1 MSTTDEL
8 NLLIQ
13 NLQKCNNANECINF
27 DLAST
32 IQGFLNCLDKNVLE
46 NIDKGLG
53 ENEYEKEVV
62 DSFTSAAIFVE
73 NCVKIFSQKIEH
85 LHNLAHNTLYNIYK
99 ENKHNSS
106 SKKNQLIISDEEEY
120 LYINEIKNM
129 KNIQHDNDTIEDDI
143 LIKTIPFPTFL
154 FSDNIKKTK
163 DINEDKRKRD
173 LNKNDEDK
181 EKDNKYKDDDID
193 PINEFEITENNTVN
207 TLNFEKIYLEND
219 GILLLDIN
227 DYNIFI
233 DDPYNFSI
241 ENKNSTIL
249 FEKYDF
255 FSRHS
260 TYLSSN
266 TLSKYV
272 VENKNMDHIYKLYNH
287 ITDIINKN
295 ICFDI
300 FLFKQDFFDYD
311 FSLGILK
318 NKKSI
323 LKKFKQQ
330 QKKLHLLEENTHMDN
345 HINNNYHLQKY
356 DINRPLP
363 NYYMLHCY
371 NIKNYQDFFRYMQP
385 NYILEIIKRD
395 ILKEICNTNQQEKS
409 IQNEAYGIYNEQKN
423 DNTVENTEKKENYHK
438 DNNID
443 DSQYKDN
450 TQYYDNPF
458 YNYIIS
464 DNIIQF
470 DHFIDDNMIYFDE
483 NFYKNHIVYDT
494 NINDLDKNTNKNQ
507 ANDEK
512 HIIGNLYPNNMN
524 QEKQKNFLMSSNINN
539 ISNDQK
545 LFNQIK
551 IPELYIQKLGLN
563 FSYYHLEPLIYNFIK
578 TLKKKNDIEKFFSV
592 NLFDDKPIYEFDI
605 LRDDD
610 YDEQKNDDNKN
621 HIEEN
626 NNFDNFIDKSILN
639 DEMDN
644 IPIGIFENDHLDNT
658 FIMNDDQE
666 LQDRV
671 SKWNAFLEE
680 KLEILKRQPKYD
692 VDLYKKNI
700 INYAINNG
708 DNISFTKLIKNKD
721 KFEISRNF
729 LTTLMLINADILNIK
744 KINKHKKSNNVSNYE
759 IHIKKENLQQ
769 YLSIS
774 KQVQKKSLLITEKK
788 RKKNKEHL
796 TNVMRDNSKKKQKI

>member
-129 KNIQHDNDTIEDDI
+129 KNIQHENDTIEDDI
-143 LIKTIPFPTFL
+143 LIKSIPFPTFL

-163 DINEDKRKRD
+163 DINEDKRKTD
-173 LNKNDEDK
+173 LNKNNEDK
-181 EKDNKYKDDDID
+181 EKDNINKDNNID
-193 PINEFEITENNTVN
+193 PINEFEITENNSVN

-233 DDPYNFSI
+233 DDPYNYSI

-330 QKKLHLLEENTHMDN
+330 QKKLHLLEENKHMEN
-345 HINNNYHLQKY
+345 HINNNYHLYKC

-363 NYYMLHCY
+363 HYYMLHCY

-395 ILKEICNTNQQEKS
+395 IIKQIIYNINQQQTE
-409 IQNEAYGIYNEQKN
+409 ILNEPHVINNNNNNNTPHNIDKN
-423 DNTVENTEKKENYHK
+423 NNDHK
-438 DNNID
+438 DNNMD
-443 DSQYKDN
+443 HPQYEDN
-450 TQYYDNPF
+450 TQYYANPF
-458 YNYIIS
+458 YDYNIF
-464 DNIIQF
+464 DNIFQF
-470 DHFIDDNMIYFDE
+470 DHMINYDPY
-483 NFYKNHIVYDT
+483 FYKNLNLHHNV
-494 NINDLDKNTNKNQ
+494 NINNLDKNTNKNQ
-507 ANDEK
+507 TNDDK
-512 HIIGNLYPNNMN
+512 NIINNLYTNDIKET
-524 QEKQKNFLMSSNINN
+524 EKNVLMSSNINN
-539 ISNDQK
+539 FSNDQK

-605 LRDDD
+605 LRDDE
-610 YDEQKNDDNKN
+610 YDEQINDDNKN
-621 HIEEN
+621 YMDQN
-626 NNFDNFIDKSILN
+626 NNFDNFTEKNILN
-639 DEMDN
+639 DEINN

-658 FIMNDDQE
+658 FNMNEDQE

-671 SKWNAFLEE
+671 SKWNAFIEE
-680 KLEILKRQPKYD
+680 KLEMLKRQPKYD

-700 INYAINNG
+700 INYTINNG

-729 LTTLMLINADILNIK
+729 LTTLMLINTDILNIK

-769 YLSIS
+769 YLTISNKIQNKSI
-774 KQVQKKSLLITEKK
+774 LITEKK
-788 RKKNKEHL
+788 RKTNKGNL
-796 TNVMRDNSKKKQKI
+796 TNGMNDSLKKKQKI

>member
-13 NLQKCNNANECINF
+13 NLQKCNNTNECINF
-27 DLAST
+27 DLSST
-32 IQGFLNCLDKNVLE
+32 IQGFLNCLDRNVLE

-62 DSFTSAAIFVE
+62 DNFTSAAIFVE

-99 ENKHNSS
+99 ENKHNLS
-106 SKKNQLIISDEEEY
+106 SKKNQLIMSDEEEY

-129 KNIQHDNDTIEDDI
+129 KNTQHDNDIIEDDI

-163 DINEDKRKRD
+163 DINEDKRKT
-173 LNKNDEDK
+173 NFNNNEEDK
-181 EKDNKYKDDDID
+181 EKDNKNKDNDID
-193 PINEFEITENNTVN
+193 AINEFEITDNNSVN
-207 TLNFEKIYLEND
+207 TLNFEKIFIEND

-227 DYNIFI
+227 DYNVFI

-241 ENKNSTIL
+241 QNKNSTIL

-255 FSRHS
+255 FSRRS

-323 LKKFKQQ
+323 LNKFKQQ
-330 QKKLHLLEENTHMDN
+330 QKKLHPLEENTHMDTH
-345 HINNNYHLQKY
+345 HINNNNHLQKY
-356 DINRPLP
+356 DLNRPLP

-385 NYILEIIKRD
+385 NYILEIMKRH
-395 ILKEICNTNQQEKS
+395 IIKEIYNTNQQERA
-409 IQNEAYGIYNEQKN
+409 IQKEAYEIYNEQTKKKN
-423 DNTVENTEKKENYHK
+423 DHKEN
-438 DNNID
+438 NNID
-443 DSQYKDN
+443 VPKYKDN
-450 TQYYDNPF
+450 TKCYDSPF
-458 YNYIIS
+458 YNYYIS
-464 DNIIQF
+464 NNIIQF
-470 DHFIDDNMIYFDE
+470 DHLIDDDMIYFDE
-483 NFYKNHIVYDT
+483 YFYKSLILYNT
-494 NINDLDKNTNKNQ
+494 NINDLHKNTNNNQ
-507 ANDEK
+507 TNDETN
-512 HIIGNLYPNNMN
+512 IINNRKD
-524 QEKQKNFLMSSNINN
+524 EKQKNLIIYSNINN
-539 ISNDQK
+539 FSNDQK

-578 TLKKKNDIEKFFSV
+578 TLKKKNDFEKFFSV

-605 LRDDD
+605 LRDDE
-610 YDEQKNDDNKN
+610 YDEQKNEDNKN

-626 NNFDNFIDKSILN
+626 INFENITDKNILN

-644 IPIGIFENDHLDNT
+644 IPIAIFENDHLDNT

-666 LQDRV
+666 LQDR
-671 SKWNAFLEE
+671 
-680 KLEILKRQPKYD
+680 
-692 VDLYKKNI
+692 
-700 INYAINNG
+700 
-708 DNISFTKLIKNKD
+708 
-721 KFEISRNF
+721 
-729 LTTLMLINADILNIK
+729 
-744 KINKHKKSNNVSNYE
+744 
-759 IHIKKENLQQ
+759 
-769 YLSIS
+769 
-774 KQVQKKSLLITEKK
+774 
-788 RKKNKEHL
+788 
-796 TNVMRDNSKKKQKI
+796 

>member
-27 DLAST
+27 DLSST

-53 ENEYEKEVV
+53 ENENEKEVV

-99 ENKHNSS
+99 ENKHNSL

-129 KNIQHDNDTIEDDI
+129 KNTQHDNDTIEDDI

-163 DINEDKRKRD
+163 DINEYKRKTD
-173 LNKNDEDK
+173 LNKNEEDK
-181 EKDNKYKDDDID
+181 EKDNKNKENDID
-193 PINEFEITENNTVN
+193 AISEFEITENNSVN

-227 DYNIFI
+227 DYNVFI

-345 HINNNYHLQKY
+345 HINNNYHLQKC
-356 DINRPLP
+356 DINRSLP

-395 ILKEICNTNQQEKS
+395 MIKQICNTNQQERG
-409 IQNEAYGIYNEQKN
+409 IQNEETNGIYNERKKN
-423 DNTVENTEKKENYHK
+423 DHQENDHKEKNIENP
-438 DNNID
+438 
-443 DSQYKDN
+443 QYKDN
-450 TQYYDNPF
+450 VKYYDNPF
-458 YNYIIS
+458 YNDIIS
-464 DNIIQF
+464 DNIIKF
-470 DHFIDDNMIYFDE
+470 DHLINDDDDDNVIYFDE
-483 NFYKNHIVYDT
+483 YFYKSLILYDT
-494 NINDLDKNTNKNQ
+494 NINELNKNTNKNQ
-507 ANDEK
+507 TNDEK
-512 HIIGNLYPNNMN
+512 NIINNLYSNNMKE
-524 QEKQKNFLMSSNINN
+524 EKEKNFLISSNINN
-539 ISNDQK
+539 FSNDQK

-563 FSYYHLEPLIYNFIK
+563 FSYYHLEPLIYSFIK
-578 TLKKKNDIEKFFSV
+578 TLKKKNDFEKFFSV

-605 LRDDD
+605 LRDDE

-626 NNFDNFIDKSILN
+626 NNLINFTNKNILN

-658 FIMNDDQE
+658 FIMNDDQQ

-671 SKWNAFLEE
+671 SKWNSFLEK

-700 INYAINNG
+700 INYTINNG
-708 DNISFTKLIKNKD
+708 ENISFRKLIKNKD

-744 KINKHKKSNNVSNYE
+744 KINKHKKSNNVSNYQ
-759 IHIKKENLQQ
+759 IHIKKENIQQ

-774 KQVQKKSLLITEKK
+774 KQVQNKSFLITEKK
-788 RKKNKEHL
+788 RKNNKEHL
-796 TNVMRDNSKKKQKI
+796 TNGMKETSKKKQKI

>member
-46 NIDKGLG
+46 NIDKGIG

-129 KNIQHDNDTIEDDI
+129 KNIQHENDTIEDDI
-143 LIKTIPFPTFL
+143 LIKSIPFPTFL

-163 DINEDKRKRD
+163 DINEDKRKTD
-173 LNKNDEDK
+173 LNKNNEDK
-181 EKDNKYKDDDID
+181 EKDNKNKDNDID
-193 PINEFEITENNTVN
+193 SINEFEITENNSVN

-233 DDPYNFSI
+233 DDPYNYSI

-318 NKKSI
+318 NKKAI

-330 QKKLHLLEENTHMDN
+330 QKKLHLLEENKHMEN
-345 HINNNYHLQKY
+345 HINNNYHLYKC
-356 DINRPLP
+356 DLNRPLP
-363 NYYMLHCY
+363 HYYMLHCY
-371 NIKNYQDFFRYMQP
+371 NIKNFQDFFRYMQP

-395 ILKEICNTNQQEKS
+395 IIKQIYKTNQQQTE
-409 IQNEAYGIYNEQKN
+409 ILNEPYAINNEQKN
-423 DNTVENTEKKENYHK
+423 NNNTSDTIDKKNNDHK
-438 DNNID
+438 DNNMD
-443 DSQYKDN
+443 HPHYEDN
-450 TQYYDNPF
+450 TKYYANPF
-458 YNYIIS
+458 YDYNIL
-464 DNIIQF
+464 DNIFQF
-470 DHFIDDNMIYFDE
+470 DHMINYDPYFY
-483 NFYKNHIVYDT
+483 YKNLNLHHNV
-494 NINDLDKNTNKNQ
+494 NINNLDKNTNKNQ
-507 ANDEK
+507 TNDDKNIINNLYANDIKETEK
-512 HIIGNLYPNNMN
+512 NV
-524 QEKQKNFLMSSNINN
+524 LMSSNINN
-539 ISNDQK
+539 FSNDQK

-605 LRDDD
+605 LRDDE
-610 YDEQKNDDNKN
+610 YDEQINDDNKN
-621 HIEEN
+621 YMDQN
-626 NNFDNFIDKSILN
+626 NNFDNFTEKNILN
-639 DEMDN
+639 DEMNN
-644 IPIGIFENDHLDNT
+644 IPIGIFENDHLENT
-658 FIMNDDQE
+658 FNMNEDQE

-671 SKWNAFLEE
+671 SKWNAFIEE

-700 INYAINNG
+700 INYTINNG

-729 LTTLMLINADILNIK
+729 LTTLMLINTDILNIK

-769 YLSIS
+769 YLTIS
-774 KQVQKKSLLITEKK
+774 KKVQNKAILITEKK
-788 RKKNKEHL
+788 RKTNKGHL
-796 TNVMRDNSKKKQKI
+796 TNGMNDSLKKKQKI

>member
-13 NLQKCNNANECINF
+13 NLQKCNNTNECINF
-27 DLAST
+27 DLSST
-32 IQGFLNCLDKNVLE
+32 IQGFLNCLDRNVLE

-62 DSFTSAAIFVE
+62 DNFTSAAIFVE

-129 KNIQHDNDTIEDDI
+129 KNTQHDNDTIEDDI

-163 DINEDKRKRD
+163 DINEDKRKT
-173 LNKNDEDK
+173 NFNNNDEDK
-181 EKDNKYKDDDID
+181 ENDNINNNDID
-193 PINEFEITENNTVN
+193 AINEFEITENNSVN

-227 DYNIFI
+227 DYNVFI

-241 ENKNSTIL
+241 QNKNSTIL

-345 HINNNYHLQKY
+345 HINNNHHLQRY
-356 DINRPLP
+356 DLNRPLP

-385 NYILEIIKRD
+385 NYILEIMKRD
-395 ILKEICNTNQQEKS
+395 IIKQIYNTNQQQRPV
-409 IQNEAYGIYNEQKN
+409 QNEADGIYNEQKKN
-423 DNTVENTEKKENYHK
+423 DNKEN
-438 DNNID
+438 NIEVP
-443 DSQYKDN
+443 QYKDN
-450 TQYYDNPF
+450 TKCYDNPF
-458 YNYIIS
+458 YHYIIS
-464 DNIIQF
+464 NNIIQL
-470 DHFIDDNMIYFDE
+470 DHMIDDDDDYDDMIYFDE
-483 NFYKNHIVYDT
+483 YFYKSLISYNT
-494 NINDLDKNTNKNQ
+494 NINDLDKNTNNNQ
-507 ANDEK
+507 TNDETN
-512 HIIGNLYPNNMN
+512 IINNMKD
-524 QEKQKNFLMSSNINN
+524 EKQKNSLIYSNINN
-539 ISNDQK
+539 FSNDQK

-578 TLKKKNDIEKFFSV
+578 TLKKKNDFEKFFSV

-605 LRDDD
+605 LRDDE
-610 YDEQKNDDNKN
+610 YDEQKNEDNKN
-621 HIEEN
+621 DIEQN
-626 NNFDNFIDKSILN
+626 NNFQNITDKNILN

-644 IPIGIFENDHLDNT
+644 IPIAIFENDHLDNT

-666 LQDRV
+666 LQDR
-671 SKWNAFLEE
+671 
-680 KLEILKRQPKYD
+680 
-692 VDLYKKNI
+692 KNI
-700 INYAINNG
+700 INYTINNG
-708 DNISFTKLIKNKD
+708 ENILFTKLIKNKD

-774 KQVQKKSLLITEKK
+774 KQVQNKSFLIKEKK

-796 TNVMRDNSKKKQKI
+796 TNGMKDTLKKKQKI

>member
-13 NLQKCNNANECINF
+13 NLQKCNNTNECINF
-27 DLAST
+27 DLSST
-32 IQGFLNCLDKNVLE
+32 IQGFLNCLDRNVLE

-62 DSFTSAAIFVE
+62 DNFTSAAIFVE

-106 SKKNQLIISDEEEY
+106 SKKNQLIMSDEEEY

-129 KNIQHDNDTIEDDI
+129 KNTQHDNDIIEDDI

-163 DINEDKRKRD
+163 DINEDKRKT
-173 LNKNDEDK
+173 NFNNNEEDK
-181 EKDNKYKDDDID
+181 EKDNKNKDNDID
-193 PINEFEITENNTVN
+193 AINEFEITDNNSVN
-207 TLNFEKIYLEND
+207 TLNFEKIFIEND

-227 DYNIFI
+227 DYNVFI

-241 ENKNSTIL
+241 QNKNSTIL

-255 FSRHS
+255 FSRRS

-323 LKKFKQQ
+323 LNKFKHQ
-330 QKKLHLLEENTHMDN
+330 QKKLHPLEENTHMDTH
-345 HINNNYHLQKY
+345 HINNNHHLQKY
-356 DINRPLP
+356 DLNRPLP

-385 NYILEIIKRD
+385 NYILEIMKRH
-395 ILKEICNTNQQEKS
+395 IIKEIYNTNQQERA
-409 IQNEAYGIYNEQKN
+409 IQKEAYEIYNEQTKKKN
-423 DNTVENTEKKENYHK
+423 DHKEN
-438 DNNID
+438 NNID
-443 DSQYKDN
+443 VPKYKDN
-450 TQYYDNPF
+450 TKCYDSPF
-458 YNYIIS
+458 YNYYIS
-464 DNIIQF
+464 NNIIQF
-470 DHFIDDNMIYFDE
+470 DHLIDDDMIYFDE
-483 NFYKNHIVYDT
+483 YFYKSLILYNT
-494 NINDLDKNTNKNQ
+494 NINDLHKNTNNNQ
-507 ANDEK
+507 TNDETN
-512 HIIGNLYPNNMN
+512 IINNRKD
-524 QEKQKNFLMSSNINN
+524 EKQKNLIIYSNINN
-539 ISNDQK
+539 FSNDQK

-578 TLKKKNDIEKFFSV
+578 TLKKKNDFEKFFSV

-605 LRDDD
+605 LRDDE
-610 YDEQKNDDNKN
+610 YDEQKNEDNKN

-626 NNFDNFIDKSILN
+626 INFENITDKNILN

-644 IPIGIFENDHLDNT
+644 IPIAIFENDHLDNT

-666 LQDRV
+666 LQDR
-671 SKWNAFLEE
+671 
-680 KLEILKRQPKYD
+680 
-692 VDLYKKNI
+692 
-700 INYAINNG
+700 
-708 DNISFTKLIKNKD
+708 
-721 KFEISRNF
+721 
-729 LTTLMLINADILNIK
+729 
-744 KINKHKKSNNVSNYE
+744 
-759 IHIKKENLQQ
+759 
-769 YLSIS
+769 
-774 KQVQKKSLLITEKK
+774 
-788 RKKNKEHL
+788 
-796 TNVMRDNSKKKQKI
+796 